1 MTTKKA
7 QAKELQLVRD
17 YLIDHP
23 NFFEE
28 NPDILEAINVSHD
41 SGKAISLVERQI
53 TIMRD
58 KNKVLSGQ
66 LEQLIETAKNN
77 DQLLAKTNQLV
88 LKLIQAEDLN
98 SLITVL
104 DTSLK
109 NDFNTEFYSLTLIDK
124 GLFTSKTAANLVSEE
139 EAKSKISSLLSAQ
152 KAVSG
157 VLREEQINFLF
168 EQSANNIASVIALP
182 LNSSEPFGILALGS
196 SDADFYSH
204 DIGTVFFDYIG
215 ALLNE
220 LIPMHVK
227 A

>member
-17 YLIDHP
+17 YLTDHP

-28 NPDILEAINVSHD
+28 NPDTLEAINVSHD

-58 KNKVLSGQ
+58 KNKAISAQV
-66 LEQLIETAKNN
+66 EQLIGTAKNN
-77 DQLLAKTNQLV
+77 DQLLAKTNHLV
-88 LKLIQAEDLN
+88 LNLIKAEDLN
-98 SLITVL
+98 SLIKTL
-104 DTSLK
+104 DASLK

-124 GLFTSKTAANLVSEE
+124 GVFTSKTSANLISEE
-139 EAKSKISSLLSAQ
+139 DAKSKISSLLSAQ

-157 VLREEQINFLF
+157 VLREEQINLLF
-168 EQSANNIASVIALP
+168 KQPTSSIASVIAIP
-182 LNSSEPFGILALGS
+182 LNSPEPLGILALGS

-204 DIGTVFFDYIG
+204 DIGTVFIDYIG

-220 LIPMHVK
+220 LIPSHVSS
-227 A
+227 

>member
-23 NFFEE
+23 DFFEE
-28 NPDILEAINVSHD
+28 NPEILEAINLSHD

-58 KNKVLSGQ
+58 KNKVLSSQ
-66 LEQLIETAKNN
+66 VEQLIDTAKNN

-98 SLITVL
+98 SLIEAL

-124 GLFTSKTAANLVSEE
+124 GLYASKTAANLVSEE
-139 EAKSKISSLLSAQ
+139 DAQSKISSLLSAQ

-157 VLREEQINFLF
+157 ILREEQINFLF
-168 EQSANNIASVIALP
+168 EQSANSVASVIALP

-196 SDADFYSH
+196 SDAAFYSH
-204 DIGTVFFDYIG
+204 GIGTVFIDYVG

-220 LIPMHVK
+220 LIPRHFK

>member
-7 QAKELQLVRD
+7 QAKELKLVRD
-17 YLIDHP
+17 YLINYP
-23 NFFEE
+23 NFFED
-28 NPDILEAINVSHD
+28 NPDILEVINVSHD

-58 KNKVLSGQ
+58 KNKVLSVQ

-157 VLREEQINFLF
+157 VMREEQINFLF

-204 DIGTVFFDYIG
+204 DVGTVFFDYIG

>member
-7 QAKELQLVRD
+7 QAKELQSVRD
-17 YLIDHP
+17 YLTEHP

-28 NPDILEAINVSHD
+28 NPDTLEAINVSHD

-58 KNKVLSGQ
+58 KNKALSAQ
-66 LEQLIETAKNN
+66 VEQLIETAKNN

-98 SLITVL
+98 SLIEAL

-124 GLFTSKTAANLVSEE
+124 GFFSYKTTANLVSEE
-139 EAKSKISSLLSAQ
+139 DAKSKISSLLSAQ

-168 EQSANNIASVIALP
+168 EQSANSVASVIALP

-204 DIGTVFFDYIG
+204 DIGTVFIDYIG

-220 LIPMHVK
+220 LIPSHFNS
-227 A
+227 

>member
-23 NFFEE
+23 SFFED
-28 NPDILEAINVSHD
+28 NPDVLEAINVSHD

-53 TIMRD
+53 TVMRD

-109 NDFNTEFYSLTLIDK
+109 NDFNTEFYSLILIDK
-124 GLFTSKTAANLVSEE
+124 GLFASKTAANLVSEE
-139 EAKSKISSLLSAQ
+139 DAKSKISSLLSAQ

-157 VLREEQINFLF
+157 VLQEEQVNFLF
-168 EQSANNIASVIALP
+168 EQSASSVASAIALP
-182 LNSSEPFGILALGS
+182 LHSSEPLGILALGS

>member
-17 YLIDHP
+17 YLTDHP

-53 TIMRD
+53 TIMRH
-58 KNKVLSGQ
+58 KNKTLGAQV
-66 LEQLIETAKNN
+66 EQLIGTAKDN

-98 SLITVL
+98 SLIEAL

-124 GLFTSKTAANLVSEE
+124 GVFTSKTSANMISEE
-139 EAKSKISSLLSAQ
+139 DAKSKISSLLNAQ

-157 VLREEQINFLF
+157 VLREEQMKLLF
-168 EQSANNIASVIALP
+168 KQPATSIASVIALP
-182 LNSSEPFGILALGS
+182 LNSSEPLGVLALGS
-196 SDADFYSH
+196 SDADFYTH
-204 DIGTVFFDYIG
+204 DIGTVFIDYIG

-220 LIPMHVK
+220 LIPSHLN

>member
-7 QAKELQLVRD
+7 QAKELQSVRD
-17 YLIDHP
+17 YLTAHP

-28 NPDILEAINVSHD
+28 NPDTLEAINVSHD

-58 KNKVLSGQ
+58 KNKALSAQ
-66 LEQLIETAKNN
+66 VEQLIETAKNN

-98 SLITVL
+98 SLIEAL

-124 GLFTSKTAANLVSEE
+124 GLFTYKTTANLVSEE
-139 EAKSKISSLLSAQ
+139 DAKSKISSLLSAQ

-157 VLREEQINFLF
+157 ILREEQINFLF
-168 EQSANNIASVIALP
+168 EQSANSVASVIALP

-220 LIPMHVK
+220 LIPSHFNS
-227 A
+227 

>member
-23 NFFEE
+23 SFFED
-28 NPDILEAINVSHD
+28 NPDVLEAINVSHD

-53 TIMRD
+53 TVMRD

-109 NDFNTEFYSLTLIDK
+109 NDFNTEFYSLILIDK
-124 GLFTSKTAANLVSEE
+124 GLFASKTAANLVSEE
-139 EAKSKISSLLSAQ
+139 DAKSKISSLLSAQ

-157 VLREEQINFLF
+157 VLPEEQINFLF
-168 EQSANNIASVIALP
+168 EQSANSVASAIAVP
-182 LNSSEPFGILALGS
+182 LNSAKPFGILALGS
-196 SDADFYSH
+196 SDADFYSY
-204 DIGTVFFDYIG
+204 DIGTVFIDYIG

>member
-1 MTTKKA
+1 MTTKKT

-28 NPDILEAINVSHD
+28 NPDVLEAINVSHD
-41 SGKAISLVERQI
+41 TGKAISLVERQI

-58 KNKVLSGQ
+58 KNKALSGQ
-66 LEQLIETAKNN
+66 VEQFMVTAKNN
-77 DQLLAKTNQLV
+77 DQLLTKTNQLV

-98 SLITVL
+98 SLVEAL
-104 DTSLK
+104 DVSLK

-124 GLFTSKTAANLVSEE
+124 GLFTYKTTANLVSEE
-139 EAKSKISSLLSAQ
+139 DAKSKISSLLSTK

-157 VLREEQINFLF
+157 VLQEEQVNFLF
-168 EQSANNIASVIALP
+168 EQSASSVASAIALP
-182 LNSSEPFGILALGS
+182 LHSSEPLGILALGS
-196 SDADFYSH
+196 SDAGFYSH
-204 DIGTVFFDYIG
+204 DIGTVFIDYIG

-220 LIPMHVK
+220 LIPKHAK

>member
-23 NFFEE
+23 SFFED
-28 NPDILEAINVSHD
+28 NPDVLEAINVSHD

-53 TIMRD
+53 TVMRD

-168 EQSANNIASVIALP
+168 EQSASSVASAIALP
-182 LNSSEPFGILALGS
+182 LHSSEPLGILALGS

>member
-7 QAKELQLVRD
+7 QAKELQSVRD
-17 YLIDHP
+17 YLTEHP

-28 NPDILEAINVSHD
+28 NPDTLEAINVSHD

-58 KNKVLSGQ
+58 KNKALSAQ
-66 LEQLIETAKNN
+66 VEHLIETAKNN

-98 SLITVL
+98 SLIQVL

-124 GLFTSKTAANLVSEE
+124 GFYASKTLANLVSEE
-139 EAKSKISSLLSAQ
+139 DAKSKISSLLSAQ

-168 EQSANNIASVIALP
+168 EQSANSVASVIALP
-182 LNSSEPFGILALGS
+182 LNSSEPLGVLALGS
-196 SDADFYSH
+196 SDADFYTH
-204 DIGTVFFDYIG
+204 DIGTVFIDYIG

-220 LIPMHVK
+220 LIPSHFNS
-227 A
+227 

>member
-23 NFFEE
+23 TFFED
-28 NPDILEAINVSHD
+28 NPDVLEAINVSHD
-41 SGKAISLVERQI
+41 SGKAISLVERQV
-53 TIMRD
+53 TVMRD

-124 GLFTSKTAANLVSEE
+124 GLFTSKTAANLVLEE

-204 DIGTVFFDYIG
+204 DIGTVFIDYIG

-220 LIPMHVK
+220 LIPKHFK
-227 A
+227 D

>member
-7 QAKELQLVRD
+7 QAKELQSVRD
-17 YLIDHP
+17 YLTEHP
-23 NFFEE
+23 HFFEE

-58 KNKVLSGQ
+58 KNKALSAQ
-66 LEQLIETAKNN
+66 VEELIDTAKNN

-98 SLITVL
+98 SLIEAL

-124 GLFTSKTAANLVSEE
+124 GLFTYKTTANLVSEE
-139 EAKSKISSLLSAQ
+139 DAKSKISSLLSAQ

-157 VLREEQINFLF
+157 ILREEQINFLF
-168 EQSANNIASVIALP
+168 EQSANSVASVIALP

-220 LIPMHVK
+220 LIPKHAK

>member
-7 QAKELQLVRD
+7 QAKELQSVRD
-17 YLIDHP
+17 YLTEHP

-28 NPDILEAINVSHD
+28 NPDTLEAINVSHD

-58 KNKVLSGQ
+58 KNKAISAQV
-66 LEQLIETAKNN
+66 EHLIETAKNN

-98 SLITVL
+98 SLIQVL

-124 GLFTSKTAANLVSEE
+124 GFYASKTLANLVSEE
-139 EAKSKISSLLSAQ
+139 DAKSKISSLLSEQ

-168 EQSANNIASVIALP
+168 EQTANSVASVIALP
-182 LNSSEPFGILALGS
+182 LNSSEPLGILALGS
-196 SDADFYSH
+196 SDADFYTH
-204 DIGTVFFDYIG
+204 DIGTVFIDYIG

-220 LIPMHVK
+220 LIPSHFNS
-227 A
+227 

>member
-23 NFFEE
+23 DFFEE
-28 NPDILEAINVSHD
+28 NPEILEVINLSHD

-58 KNKVLSGQ
+58 KNKALSSQ
-66 LEQLIETAKNN
+66 VEQLIGTAKNN

-98 SLITVL
+98 SLIEAL

-124 GLFTSKTAANLVSEE
+124 GLYASKTAANLVSEE
-139 EAKSKISSLLSAQ
+139 DAKSKISSLLSAQ

-168 EQSANNIASVIALP
+168 EQSANSVASVIALP
-182 LNSSEPFGILALGS
+182 LNSSEPLGILALGS

-204 DIGTVFFDYIG
+204 GIGTVFIDYIC

-220 LIPMHVK
+220 LIPRHFK

>member
-23 NFFEE
+23 DFFEE
-28 NPDILEAINVSHD
+28 NPEILEVINLSHD

-58 KNKVLSGQ
+58 KNKALSSQ
-66 LEQLIETAKNN
+66 VEQLIGTAKNN

-98 SLITVL
+98 SLIEAL

-124 GLFTSKTAANLVSEE
+124 GLYASKTAANLVSEE
-139 EAKSKISSLLSAQ
+139 DAKSKISSLLSAQ

-168 EQSANNIASVIALP
+168 EQSANSVASVIALP
-182 LNSSEPFGILALGS
+182 LNSSEPLGILALGS

-204 DIGTVFFDYIG
+204 GIGTVFIDYIG

-220 LIPMHVK
+220 LIPRHFK

>member
-23 NFFEE
+23 DFFEE
-28 NPDILEAINVSHD
+28 NPDILEAINLSHD

-58 KNKVLSGQ
+58 KNKALSSQ
-66 LEQLIETAKNN
+66 VEQLIVTAKNN
-77 DQLLAKTNQLV
+77 DQLLAKTHQLV

-98 SLITVL
+98 SLIKTL
-104 DTSLK
+104 DTRLK
-109 NDFNTEFYSLTLIDK
+109 DDFNTEFYSLTLIDK
-124 GLFTSKTAANLVSEE
+124 GLYASKIAANLVSEE
-139 EAKSKISSLLSAQ
+139 DAKSKISSLLSAQ

-157 VLREEQINFLF
+157 VLREEQINLLF
-168 EQSANNIASVIALP
+168 EQSANSVASVIALP
-182 LNSSEPFGILALGS
+182 LNSSEPLGVLALGS
-196 SDADFYSH
+196 SDADFYTH
-204 DIGTVFFDYIG
+204 DIGTVFIDYIG

-220 LIPMHVK
+220 LIPKHIN

>member
-23 NFFEE
+23 TFFED
-28 NPDILEAINVSHD
+28 NPDVLEAINVSHD

-53 TIMRD
+53 TVMRD

-109 NDFNTEFYSLTLIDK
+109 NDFNTEFYSLILIDK
-124 GLFTSKTAANLVSEE
+124 GLFASKTAANLVSEE
-139 EAKSKISSLLSAQ
+139 DAKSKISSLLSAQ

-157 VLREEQINFLF
+157 VLQEEQVNFLF
-168 EQSANNIASVIALP
+168 EQSASSVASAIALP
-182 LNSSEPFGILALGS
+182 LHSSEPLGILALGS

>member
-53 TIMRD
+53 SIMRD
-58 KNKVLSGQ
+58 KNKALSGQ
-66 LEQLIETAKNN
+66 VEQLISTAKNN

-98 SLITVL
+98 SLIAVL
-104 DTSLK
+104 DNSLK

-124 GLFTSKTAANLVSEE
+124 GLLTSKTAANLVSEDD
-139 EAKSKISSLLSAQ
+139 AKSKISNLLGAQ

-168 EQSANNIASVIALP
+168 EQSADSVASAIALP

-204 DIGTVFFDYIG
+204 DIGTVFIDYIG

-220 LIPMHVK
+220 LIPKHLK
-227 A
+227 D

>member
-7 QAKELQLVRD
+7 QAKELQSVRD
-17 YLIDHP
+17 YLTEHP

-28 NPDILEAINVSHD
+28 NPDTLEAINVSHD

-58 KNKVLSGQ
+58 KNKALSAQ
-66 LEQLIETAKNN
+66 VEELIDTAKNN

-98 SLITVL
+98 SLIEAL

-124 GLFTSKTAANLVSEE
+124 GFYASKTVANLVSEE
-139 EAKSKISSLLSAQ
+139 DAKSKISSLLSAQ

-157 VLREEQINFLF
+157 ILREEQINFLF
-168 EQSANNIASVIALP
+168 EQSANSVASVIALP

-204 DIGTVFFDYIG
+204 DIGTVFIDYIG

-220 LIPMHVK
+220 LIPKHAK

>member
-7 QAKELQLVRD
+7 QTKELQLVRD

-23 NFFEE
+23 TFFED
-28 NPDILEAINVSHD
+28 NPDVLEAINVSHD

-53 TIMRD
+53 TVMRD
-58 KNKVLSGQ
+58 KNKALSGQ

>member
-1 MTTKKA
+1 
-7 QAKELQLVRD
+7 
-17 YLIDHP
+17 
-23 NFFEE
+23 
-28 NPDILEAINVSHD
+28 
-41 SGKAISLVERQI
+41 
-53 TIMRD
+53 
-58 KNKVLSGQ
+58 VLY
-66 LEQLIETAKNN
+66 
-77 DQLLAKTNQLV
+77 
-88 LKLIQAEDLN
+88 
-98 SLITVL
+98 
-104 DTSLK
+104 TSLK

-124 GLFTSKTAANLVSEE
+124 GLFASKTAANLVSKED
-139 EAKSKISSLLSAQ
+139 AKSKISSLLSAQ

-196 SDADFYSH
+196 SDGDFYSH

-220 LIPMHVK
+220 LIPIHVK

>member
-7 QAKELQLVRD
+7 QTKELQLVRD

-23 NFFEE
+23 TFFED
-28 NPDILEAINVSHD
+28 NPDVLEAINVSHD

-66 LEQLIETAKNN
+66 LEKLIETAKNN

-98 SLITVL
+98 SLIAVL

-157 VLREEQINFLF
+157 VMREEQINFLF
-168 EQSANNIASVIALP
+168 DQSANNIASVIALP

>member
-28 NPDILEAINVSHD
+28 NPDVLEAINVSHD
-41 SGKAISLVERQI
+41 TGKAISLVERQI

-58 KNKVLSGQ
+58 KNKALNGQ
-66 LEQLIETAKNN
+66 LEQLLATAKNN

-88 LKLIQAEDLN
+88 LKLMQAEDPN
-98 SLITVL
+98 SLIEAL
-104 DTSLK
+104 DISLK

-124 GLFTSKTAANLVSEE
+124 GLFASKTAANLVSEE
-139 EAKSKISSLLSAQ
+139 DAKSKISSLLSAQ

-157 VLREEQINFLF
+157 VLQEEQVNFLF
-168 EQSANNIASVIALP
+168 EHSASSVASAIALP
-182 LNSSEPFGILALGS
+182 LHSSEPLGILALGS
-196 SDADFYSH
+196 SDAGFYSH
-204 DIGTVFFDYIG
+204 DIGTVFIDYIG

-220 LIPMHVK
+220 LIPKHFKV
-227 A
+227 

>member
-28 NPDILEAINVSHD
+28 NSDILEAIEVSHD

-53 TIMRD
+53 SIMRD
-58 KNKVLSGQ
+58 KNKALGGQ

-168 EQSANNIASVIALP
+168 EQSASSVASAIALP
-182 LNSSEPFGILALGS
+182 LHSSEPLGILALGS

>member
-17 YLIDHP
+17 YLINHP
-23 NFFEE
+23 DFFEE
-28 NPDILEAINVSHD
+28 NPDILEAINLSHE

-58 KNKVLSGQ
+58 KNKALSGQ
-66 LEQLIETAKNN
+66 VEQLIVTAKNN

-98 SLITVL
+98 SLIKAL

-109 NDFNTEFYSLTLIDK
+109 DDFNTEFYSLTLIDK
-124 GLFTSKTAANLVSEE
+124 GLYASKIAANLVSEE
-139 EAKSKISSLLSAQ
+139 DAKSKISSLLSAQ

-168 EQSANNIASVIALP
+168 EQSANSVASVIALP
-182 LNSSEPFGILALGS
+182 LNSSEPLGVLALGS
-196 SDADFYSH
+196 SDADFYTH
-204 DIGTVFFDYIG
+204 DIGTVFIDYIG

-220 LIPMHVK
+220 LIPKHLN

>member
-7 QAKELQLVRD
+7 QAKELQSVRD
-17 YLIDHP
+17 YLTEHP
-23 NFFEE
+23 HFFEE

-58 KNKVLSGQ
+58 KNKALSAQ
-66 LEQLIETAKNN
+66 VEELIDTAKNN

-98 SLITVL
+98 SLIEAL

-124 GLFTSKTAANLVSEE
+124 GLFTYKTTANLVSEE
-139 EAKSKISSLLSAQ
+139 DAKSKISSLLSAQ

-157 VLREEQINFLF
+157 ILREEQINFLF
-168 EQSANNIASVIALP
+168 EQSANSVASVIALP

-204 DIGTVFFDYIG
+204 DIGTVFIDYIG

-220 LIPMHVK
+220 LIPKHAK

>member
-7 QAKELQLVRD
+7 QAKELQSVRD
-17 YLIDHP
+17 YLTEHP

-28 NPDILEAINVSHD
+28 NPDTLEAINVSHD

-58 KNKVLSGQ
+58 KNKALSAQ
-66 LEQLIETAKNN
+66 VEQLIETAKNN

-98 SLITVL
+98 SLIEAL

-124 GLFTSKTAANLVSEE
+124 GLYASKTAANLVSEE
-139 EAKSKISSLLSAQ
+139 DAQSKISSLLSAQ

-157 VLREEQINFLF
+157 ILREEQINFLF
-168 EQSANNIASVIALP
+168 EQSANSVASVIALP

-204 DIGTVFFDYIG
+204 GIGTVFIDYVG

-220 LIPMHVK
+220 LIPRHFK

>member
-23 NFFEE
+23 DFFEE
-28 NPDILEAINVSHD
+28 NPEILEAINLSHD

-53 TIMRD
+53 TIKRD
-58 KNKVLSGQ
+58 KNKVLSSQ
-66 LEQLIETAKNN
+66 VEQLIDTAKNN

-98 SLITVL
+98 SLIEAL

-124 GLFTSKTAANLVSEE
+124 GLYASKTAANLVSEE
-139 EAKSKISSLLSAQ
+139 DAKSKISSLLSAQ

-157 VLREEQINFLF
+157 ILREEQINFLF
-168 EQSANNIASVIALP
+168 EQSANSVASVIALP

-204 DIGTVFFDYIG
+204 GIGTVFIDYIG

-220 LIPMHVK
+220 LIPSHLK

>member
-7 QAKELQLVRD
+7 QAKELQSVRD
-17 YLIDHP
+17 YLTGHP

-58 KNKVLSGQ
+58 KNKAISAQV
-66 LEQLIETAKNN
+66 EHLIETAKNN

-98 SLITVL
+98 SLIQVL

-124 GLFTSKTAANLVSEE
+124 GFYASKTLANLVSEE
-139 EAKSKISSLLSAQ
+139 DAKSKISSLLSAQ

-168 EQSANNIASVIALP
+168 EQTANSVASVIALP
-182 LNSSEPFGILALGS
+182 LNSSEPLGILALGS
-196 SDADFYSH
+196 SDADFYTH
-204 DIGTVFFDYIG
+204 DIGTVFIDYIG

-220 LIPMHVK
+220 LIPSHFNS
-227 A
+227 

>member
-23 NFFEE
+23 TFFED
-28 NPDILEAINVSHD
+28 NPDVLEAINVSHD

-157 VLREEQINFLF
+157 VLQEEQVNFLF
-168 EQSANNIASVIALP
+168 EQSASSVASAIALP
-182 LNSSEPFGILALGS
+182 LHSSEPLGILALGS
-196 SDADFYSH
+196 SDADFYCH
-204 DIGTVFFDYIG
+204 DIGTVFIDYIG

>member
-23 NFFEE
+23 SFFED
-28 NPDILEAINVSHD
+28 NPDVLEAINVSHD

-53 TIMRD
+53 TVMRD

-168 EQSANNIASVIALP
+168 EQSASSVASAIALP
-182 LNSSEPFGILALGS
+182 LHSSEPLGILALGS

-220 LIPMHVK
+220 LIPKHFK
-227 A
+227 D

>member
-1 MTTKKA
+1 MTTNKA

-28 NPDILEAINVSHD
+28 NPDVLEAINVSHD

-58 KNKVLSGQ
+58 KNKALSGQ
-66 LEQLIETAKNN
+66 VEQLIETAKNN

-88 LKLIQAEDLN
+88 LQLIQAEDLN
-98 SLITVL
+98 SLIAAL

-124 GLFTSKTAANLVSEE
+124 GLFASKTAANVVSEE
-139 EAKSKISSLLSAQ
+139 DAKSKISSLLSAQ

-157 VLREEQINFLF
+157 ALQEEQIKFLF
-168 EQSANNIASVIALP
+168 EQSASNVASVIALP

-196 SDADFYSH
+196 SYADFYSH
-204 DIGTVFFDYIG
+204 DIGTVFIDYIG

-220 LIPMHVK
+220 LIPIHVK

>member
-28 NPDILEAINVSHD
+28 NPDILEAINLSHD

-53 TIMRD
+53 SIMRD
-58 KNKVLSGQ
+58 KNKALSGQ
-66 LEQLIETAKNN
+66 VEQLISTAKNN

-98 SLITVL
+98 SLIAVL
-104 DTSLK
+104 DNSLK

-124 GLFTSKTAANLVSEE
+124 GLLTSKTAANLVSEDD
-139 EAKSKISSLLSAQ
+139 AKSKISNLLGAQ

-168 EQSANNIASVIALP
+168 EQSADSVASAIALP
-182 LNSSEPFGILALGS
+182 LNSAEPFGILALGS

-204 DIGTVFFDYIG
+204 DIGTVFIDYIG

-220 LIPMHVK
+220 LIPKHFK
-227 A
+227 D

>member
-17 YLIDHP
+17 YLTEHP

-28 NPDILEAINVSHD
+28 NPDTLEAINVSHD

-58 KNKVLSGQ
+58 KNKAQSAQV
-66 LEQLIETAKNN
+66 EQLIETAKNN

-98 SLITVL
+98 SLIEAL

-124 GLFTSKTAANLVSEE
+124 GFYASKTLANLVSEE
-139 EAKSKISSLLSAQ
+139 DANSKISSLLSAQ

-168 EQSANNIASVIALP
+168 EQSANSVASVIALP
-182 LNSSEPFGILALGS
+182 LNSSEPLGILALGS
-196 SDADFYSH
+196 SDADFYTH
-204 DIGTVFFDYIG
+204 DIGTVFIDYIG

-220 LIPMHVK
+220 LIPSHFNS
-227 A
+227 